1 MFVALYA
8 VRSMSRKSTWRSWTA
23 TKATEGKTCWF
34 TFARAPVRKLNPL
47 FSGVA
52 KMAYYA
58 RRFAPR
64 LGTAAKPQ
72 VTYPLVDVVAAACV
86 AFHANGDKI
95 EKYDASAVPERIYD
109 DYTHPAV
116 AAVIS
121 NKTRALAAL
130 EAGALT
136 QADRDEAAEV
146 IQHIQG
152 QVTMGL
158 LSGKKISDFVKE
170 LAKSLEEETV
180 PSFKVGLLCYA
191 PNVYHTAK
199 VKEVI
204 TEQTTELLYTSKP
217 LGPVDAKVTVN
228 FTLIEKRYVQNF
240 GCYSAYGK
248 DDAGNL
254 VSFLSKH
261 EHLCESGKRVG
272 KIKKAEADSWHGNAV
287 VTSLNYVKAA

>member
-1 MFVALYA
+1 M
-8 VRSMSRKSTWRSWTA
+8 
-23 TKATEGKTCWF
+23 KAPKGKTCWN
-34 TFARAPVRKLNPL
+34 TSARALVRKPSPL
-47 FSGVA
+47 FIRVA

-72 VTYPLVDVVAAACV
+72 VTYPIIDVVAAACV

-95 EKYDASAVPERIYD
+95 EKYDASAVPERIYV
-109 DYTHPAV
+109 DYTAPAV
-116 AAVIS
+116 AAVVS
-121 NKTRALAAL
+121 NKTRAVTVL
-130 EAGALT
+130 EAGTLT

-170 LAKSLEEETV
+170 LAKALEEESV
-180 PSFKVGLLCYA
+180 PSFKVGLLVYA

-199 VKEVI
+199 AKEAI
-204 TEQTTELLYTSKP
+204 MEQTTELLYTSKP

-228 FTLIEKRYVQNF
+228 FTLIEKRF
-240 GCYSAYGK
+240 IHTLGCYSAYGK

-254 VSFLSKH
+254 VSFLTKH

-272 KIKKAEADSWHGNAV
+272 KVKKAAADDWHNGAV

>member
-1 MFVALYA
+1 M
-8 VRSMSRKSTWRSWTA
+8 
-23 TKATEGKTCWF
+23 KATGDKTCWF
-34 TFARAPVRKLNPL
+34 TSARALVRKPNPL
-47 FSGVA
+47 FSGDT

-86 AFHANGDKI
+86 AFHAQGDKI
-95 EKYDASAVPERIYD
+95 EKYDVSAVPERIYD
-109 DYTHPAV
+109 DFTQPACAEV
-116 AAVIS
+116 KS
-121 NKTRALAAL
+121 NKTRAVTVL
-130 EAGALT
+130 EAGSIT

-170 LAKSLEEETV
+170 LAKALEEESV
-180 PSFKVGLLCYA
+180 PSFKVGLLVYA

-254 VSFLSKH
+254 VSFLTKH

-272 KIKKAEADSWHGNAV
+272 KVKKAAADDWHNGAV